1 MLSKTCAPQII
12 RFVHSNHYNEVS
24 NVRGANW
31 DAAINWD
38 KNPIVFFTDNL
49 ETYHK
54 YYLKRPGVNHGG

>member
-1 MLSKTCAPQII
+1 MHHRSYALFIQTII
-12 RFVHSNHYNEVS
+12 TKYPTSE
-24 NVRGANW
+24 GANW

-38 KNPIVFFTDNL
+38 KNPIVFFIDNL